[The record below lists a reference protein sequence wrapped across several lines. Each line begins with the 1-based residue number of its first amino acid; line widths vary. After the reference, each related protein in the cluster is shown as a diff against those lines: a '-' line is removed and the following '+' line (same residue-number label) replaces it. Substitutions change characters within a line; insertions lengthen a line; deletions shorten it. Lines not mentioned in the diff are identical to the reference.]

1 MIYRANDR
9 LHDAF
14 ESAYERMKMTGVN
27 RFDMHRTLRIDAGE
41 NLYGGCIYLAADVQ
55 LEKTLFAPRGRGC
68 VPD

>member
-14 ESAYERMKMTGVN
+14 KSAHRRMKMIGVH
-27 RFDMHRTLRIDAGE
+27 RFDMRGTLRIDAGG
-41 NLYGGCIYLAADVQ
+41 NLYDGCTYLAADVQ
-55 LEKTLFAPRGRGC
+55 LERTLFAPRGRGC

>member
-14 ESAYERMKMTGVN
+14 KSAHRRMKMIGAY
-27 RFDMHRTLRIDAGE
+27 RFDMCGTPRIAAGE
-41 NLYGGCIYLAADVQ
+41 NLYGECAYLAADVQ
-55 LEKTLFAPRGRGC
+55 LENTLFAPRGRGC